1 MLVCNFK
8 IRIFLPRALVDT
20 SFAAL
25 LLVDIFY
32 IEFFKIEED
41 R

>member
-1 MLVCNFK
+1 MLACSFK
-8 IRIFLPRALVDT
+8 IQIFLPQALVDT

-25 LLVDIFY
+25 LLVDNFY